1 MTDAAKTILLN
12 TVKEWAKFT
21 ADREKFSA
29 VAQEIAAIT
38 RKCVHESLQ
47 FLKTQNIDVECD
59 TPENLKMLGVPVMI
73 DPVIEA
79 TFPNVKVSVI
89 MKCGGATR
97 TIVIHPN
104 LTISAGGQPV
114 TYDQLK
120 KAIPPAFE
128 SNAADFVRDA
138 FLNVAR
144 TGGKEPGK

>member
-1 MTDAAKTILLN
+1 MTEAAKTILAN
-12 TVKEWAKFT
+12 TVKEWSKFT
-21 ADREKFSA
+21 TDREKYSA

-47 FLKTQNIDVECD
+47 FMKSQNIDVECD
-59 TPENLKMLGVPVMI
+59 SPDNLKMLGVPVAI
-73 DPVIEA
+73 DPVVDA
-79 TFPNVKVSVI
+79 TFPNVKVSVV

-97 TIVIHPN
+97 TIVINPN
-104 LTISAGGQPV
+104 LSISAGGQLV

-144 TGGKEPGK
+144 TAGKELAT